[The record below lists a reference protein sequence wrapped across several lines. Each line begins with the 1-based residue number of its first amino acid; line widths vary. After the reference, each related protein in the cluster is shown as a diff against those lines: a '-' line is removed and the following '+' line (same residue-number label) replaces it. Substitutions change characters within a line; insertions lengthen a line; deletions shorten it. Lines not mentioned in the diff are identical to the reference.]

1 MHVAGITQ
9 RFIDSAKGT
18 KTEAV
23 HGAMAKAEV
32 IGLLKKPFQSAQEQ
46 ITPLID
52 AQLLE
57 PVKFPFGDRTVTR
70 ATFWQ
75 RPLYQIRNH
84 HG

>member
-1 MHVAGITQ
+1 MPALQAHAP
-9 RFIDSAKGT
+9 AC
-18 KTEAV
+18 
-23 HGAMAKAEV
+23 
-32 IGLLKKPFQSAQEQ
+32 LLTRRVQEQ

-75 RPLYQIRNH
+75 RPLCQIRNH